1 MSVQKEL
8 DRLGKNIVKD
18 AIKLAKPNKKT
29 GQLERSLNY
38 DTTYINNDKFSITIE
53 EVHYGKYLNAH
64 TQYMDKAIDKNIDE
78 GISSIIEVQIDELLK
93 KHIKTKQI

>member
-29 GQLERSLNY
+29 GTLEKSLDY
-38 DTTYINNDKFSITIE
+38 DTTIINGDKFSITIE
-53 EVHYGKYLNAH
+53 EVHYGKYLNNK
-64 TQYMDKAIDKNIDE
+64 TNYMDKAIENNIE
-78 GISSIIEVQIDELLK
+78 SGIESIIEVQIDELLK
-93 KHIKTKQI
+93 NI

>member
-8 DRLGKNIVKD
+8 DRLGKAIVKD

-29 GQLERSLNY
+29 GTLEKSLDY

-53 EVHYGKYLNAH
+53 EVHYGKYLNDK
-64 TQYMDKAIDKNIDE
+64 TNYMDKAIDKNIE
-78 GISSIIEVQIDELLK
+78 SGISSIIEVQIDELLK
-93 KHIKTKQI
+93 NI